1 MQNLQGGLLAGFLH
15 PNRLEPPLQ
24 GGVLFDEPAV
34 LLRGGGTDEL
44 NAAPGQGGFDDV
56 GCVNGPLGAAG
67 ADDGV
72 QLIQEEDDVP
82 RPGDLAQNVFHA
94 LLKFPPVLG
103 SGDDGGQVQ
112 GQQPLLAEGVGDL
125 PQRHFLGQTLGHG
138 GFAHPGLPQ
147 EDGVVFPPA
156 DEDLDDPAN
165 LLLPA
170 GDGVIAAAAGGL
182 DHVPGVL
189 VQQPGGG
196 GGGGRRVVRL
206 SPGAGIVGPAPAQG
220 EGGLPVELVG
230 VEAGLNQ
237 QLDPASGPLPE
248 QAQQQMAAAHLVV
261 AQALGLGHGS
271 LHNAFQAGG

>member
-1 MQNLQGGLLAGFLH
+1 MI
-15 PNRLEPPLQ
+15 
-24 GGVLFDEPAV
+24 VPA
-34 LLRGGGTDEL
+34 RDSPRMFFMRSQIPGT
-44 NAAPGQGGFDDV
+44 P
-56 GCVNGPLGAAG
+56 
-67 ADDGV
+67 
-72 QLIQEEDDVP
+72 
-82 RPGDLAQNVFHA
+82 
-94 LLKFPPVLG
+94 G

-112 GQQPLLAEGVGDL
+112 GQQPFLAEGVGDL

-206 SPGAGIVGPAPAQG
+206 SPGAG
-220 EGGLPVELVG
+220 
-230 VEAGLNQ
+230 
-237 QLDPASGPLPE
+237 
-248 QAQQQMAAAHLVV
+248 
-261 AQALGLGHGS
+261 
-271 LHNAFQAGG
+271 